1 MTTTNPAG
9 SGSPG
14 TIVAGPPAFPA
25 SHRATGRPM
34 APALRPLPAFSLVE
48 IVLAL
53 GLVSFSMLAI
63 FALVAQGHRTS
74 RESRLESVSAI
85 LAGRINSLFRASAA
99 WDAGVTNFTGNRTL
113 TEIAAGTAVTVTNYL
128 DLNLSNVSSAD
139 PERQFAVITEVGP
152 ISAAKL
158 TTGNP
163 EVADALT
170 QLGPAANTVFLNIEI
185 SQPALAPPSNRLKRH
200 FSSIITR
207 TSPN

>member
-1 MTTTNPAG
+1 
-9 SGSPG
+9 
-14 TIVAGPPAFPA
+14 
-25 SHRATGRPM
+25 M

-99 WDAGVTNFTGNRTL
+99 WDAGVTNFSGNRTL

-139 PERQFAVITEVGP
+139 PDRQFAVITEVGP

-158 TTGNP
+158 TTSNP
-163 EVADALT
+163 EVADAIS
-170 QLGPAANTVFLNIEI
+170 QPGPAANTVFLNIEI
-185 SQPALAPPSNRLKRH
+185 SQPALAPPANRLKRH